1 VRISRLLYRMARTS
15 RDVEAVESGDPKR
28 IARRARN
35 KILGRLAARIL
46 GRLYR

>member
-1 VRISRLLYRMARTS
+1 VRLSRFFYRVARTS

-35 KILGRLAARIL
+35 KILGRIL
-46 GRLYR
+46 WRTFGRLFR